1 MNRYKVNAVVQGN
14 TENEVAAKL
23 MVAAYVQEFEVEEL
37 DVELIAAEVRFLA
50 EDVPEDN
57 DSSQPFH
64 FPHITELINGLQKKA
79 KDANDS

>member
-37 DVELIAAEVRFLA
+37 DVELIAAEV
-50 EDVPEDN
+50 PEDN